1 MQALAQ
7 LASFKT
13 EFEKGLGELLQ
24 VEGAKAMRI
33 DPQYAI
39 FIKILEE
46 FTMRGGKRIRP
57 AFMYFSY
64 LACGGEDKAEI
75 MKAARSV
82 ELLQTFLLMH
92 DDLVDR
98 SDLRRGKP
106 TTHRMFEKEF
116 EKLNLLGNRE
126 HFGQSTAMICG
137 DIAHMLAYNSLME
150 TNFPFERRE
159 KARKLFDRIMFD
171 TAYGWYREMLNTMKP
186 DVVEDEVLRAMEY
199 VSARYTIAGPVGL
212 GAILSGTNEKNL
224 KILTEY
230 GLRLG
235 TAFQIQDDILGMF
248 GDEKE
253 VGKPVNSD
261 LLEGKKT
268 LLYIGALEK
277 LREKNDVNGEKKF
290 LGIYGKSDKLVDLNW
305 VRDLMRDEGVLQNT
319 KEKARKLAESALSEL
334 AKGRFVGE
342 GKEFLEGIAEY
353 IVTRKV

>member
-1 MQALAQ
+1 MQALVQ

-13 EFEKGLGELLQ
+13 KFEKGLGELLG
-24 VEGAKAMRI
+24 VEGTKALKI
-33 DPQYAI
+33 DSQYAV

-64 LACGGEDKAEI
+64 LACGGNDKAEI
-75 MKAARSV
+75 MKASRSV

-98 SDLRRGKP
+98 SDLRRGQP
-106 TTHRMFEKEF
+106 TAQRMFEKEF
-116 EKLNLLGNRE
+116 ERLDLSGDRE

-150 TNFPFERRE
+150 TNLPFEHRE

-171 TAYGWYREMLNTMKP
+171 TAYGWYREMLNTMKAE
-186 DVVEDEVLRAMEY
+186 VVEDEVLRAMEY

-212 GAILSGTNEKNL
+212 GAVLSGVNNRNL
-224 KILTEY
+224 KVLTEY
-230 GLRLG
+230 GLKLG
-235 TAFQIQDDILGMF
+235 IAFQIQDDILGMF

-261 LLEGKKT
+261 LMEGKKT
-268 LLYIGALEK
+268 LLYTKLLTKLEGK
-277 LREKNDVNGEKKF
+277 EKDKF
-290 LGIYGKSDKLVDLNW
+290 LAIYGKSDRLVDFNW
-305 VRDLMRDEGVLQNT
+305 VRDLMREEGVLFEV
-319 KEKARKLAESALSEL
+319 KEKARKLAEMALVEL
-334 AKGRFVGE
+334 AKGEFVGE

-353 IVTRKV
+353 IVTRKI

>member
-13 EFEKGLGELLQ
+13 KFEKGLGELLR
-24 VEGAKAMRI
+24 VEGTKAMKI

-64 LACGGEDKAEI
+64 LACGGEDKMEI
-75 MKAARSV
+75 TRAARSV

-106 TTHRMFEKEF
+106 TTQRMFEKEF
-116 EKLNLLGNRE
+116 EKLDLLGDRE
-126 HFGQSTAMICG
+126 HFGRSTAMICG
-137 DIAHMLAYNSLME
+137 DIAHMLAYSSLME
-150 TNFPFERRE
+150 TNFSFERRE

-171 TAYGWYREMLNTMKP
+171 TAYGWYREMLNTMKSG
-186 DVVEDEVLRAMEY
+186 VAENEVLRAMEY

-212 GAILSGTNEKNL
+212 GAVLAGASQRNL

-230 GLRLG
+230 GLKLG
-235 TAFQIQDDILGMF
+235 VAFQIQDDILGMF

-261 LLEGKKT
+261 MLEGKKT
-268 LLYIGALEK
+268 ILYIKLLSKLQKAEAKKFGEVYGTSKRIEDYEWVKKMMGDTGALSETRGLAK
-277 LREKNDVNGEKKF
+277 
-290 LGIYGKSDKLVDLNW
+290 
-305 VRDLMRDEGVLQNT
+305 
-319 KEKARKLAESALSEL
+319 KLAEDALIEL
-334 AKGRFVGE
+334 SKGKFVGE

-353 IVTRKV
+353 MVTRKV

>member
-13 EFEKGLGELLQ
+13 EFEKGLGELLR
-24 VEGAKAMRI
+24 VEGIKAMKI
-33 DPQYAI
+33 DSQYAI

-64 LACGGEDKAEI
+64 LACGGNNKAEI
-75 MKAARSV
+75 MKAARSA

-106 TTHRMFEKEF
+106 TTQRMFEKEF
-116 EKLNLLGNRE
+116 EKLDLLGDRE

-137 DIAHMLAYNSLME
+137 DIAHMLAYSSLME

-159 KARKLFDRIMFD
+159 KARRLFDRIMFD
-171 TAYGWYREMLNTMKP
+171 TAYGWYREMLNTMKNE
-186 DVVEDEVLRAMEY
+186 VMESEVLRAMEY

-212 GAILSGTNEKNL
+212 GAILSGADEKNL

-230 GLRLG
+230 GLKLG
-235 TAFQIQDDILGMF
+235 VAFQIQDDILGMF

-261 LLEGKKT
+261 LMEGKKT
-268 LLYIGALEK
+268 LLYTKLLTKLEGK
-277 LREKNDVNGEKKF
+277 EKDKF
-290 LGIYGKSDKLVDLNW
+290 LAIYGKSDRLADFNW
-305 VRDLMRDEGVLQNT
+305 VRDLMKEEVLSDV
-319 KEKARKLAESALSEL
+319 KEKARKLAESALAEL
-334 AKGRFVGE
+334 AKGKFVGE

-353 IVTRKV
+353 IVTRKI

>member
-1 MQALAQ
+1 MQALGQ

-13 EFEKGLGELLQ
+13 EFEKGLGEL
-24 VEGAKAMRI
+24 VHAEGVKAMKI

-64 LACGGEDKAEI
+64 LACGGEDKVEI

-92 DDLVDR
+92 DDLADR
-98 SDLRRGKP
+98 SDLRRGRP

-116 EKLNLLGNRE
+116 EKLGLLGNKE

-137 DIAHMLAYNSLME
+137 DIAHMLAYSSLME
-150 TNFPFERRE
+150 TNFPFDRRE

-171 TAYGWYREMLNTMKP
+171 TAYGWYREMLNTMK
-186 DVVEDEVLRAMEY
+186 DGVVENEVLRAMEY

-212 GAILSGTNEKNL
+212 GAILSGTNKKNL

-230 GLRLG
+230 GLKLG
-235 TAFQIQDDILGMF
+235 IAFQIQDDILGMF

-268 LLYIGALEK
+268 LLYVGILEK
-277 LREKNDVNGEKKF
+277 LRQKNDMNGEKKF
-290 LGIYGKSDKLVDLNW
+290 LAIYGKSDRLVDFNW
-305 VRDLMRDEGVLQNT
+305 VRDLMRNEGVLLEV
-319 KEKARKLAESALSEL
+319 KEKARRLAESALGEL
-334 AKGRFVGE
+334 TKGKFVGE

-353 IVTRKV
+353 LVTRKV

>member
-1 MQALAQ
+1 MQALVQ

-13 EFEKGLGELLQ
+13 EFEKGLGEL
-24 VEGAKAMRI
+24 VRIEGVKAMKI

-64 LACGGEDKAEI
+64 LACGGVEKAEI

-116 EKLNLLGNRE
+116 EKLGLFGNKE

-171 TAYGWYREMLNTMKP
+171 TAYGWYREMLNTMED
-186 DVVEDEVLRAMEY
+186 DVVENEVLRAMEY

-212 GAILSGTNEKNL
+212 GAVLAGGNGKKL
-224 KILTEY
+224 KILTKY
-230 GLRLG
+230 GLELG
-235 TAFQIQDDILGMF
+235 VAFQIQDDILGMF

-261 LLEGKKT
+261 LMEGKKT
-268 LLYIGALEK
+268 LLYTRLLTKLEGK
-277 LREKNDVNGEKKF
+277 ERDKF
-290 LGIYGKSDKLVDLNW
+290 LSIYGKSDRLADFSW
-305 VRDLMRDEGVLQNT
+305 VRDLMKEKGVLLEI
-319 KEKARKLAESALSEL
+319 KEKARKLAEGALVGL
-334 AKGRFVGE
+334 AKGGFAGE

-353 IVTRKV
+353 IVTRNV

>member
-7 LASFKT
+7 LASFKI
-13 EFEKGLGELLQ
+13 EFEKRLEELLRF
-24 VEGAKAMRI
+24 EGAKAMKI

-57 AFMYFSY
+57 AFMYFSF
-64 LACGGEDKAEI
+64 LACGGSEKAEI

-98 SDLRRGKP
+98 SDLRRGQP

-116 EKLNLLGNRE
+116 ERLDLSGDRE

-137 DIAHMLAYNSLME
+137 DIAHMLAYDSLME

-159 KARKLFDRIMFD
+159 RARKLFDRIMFD
-171 TAYGWYREMLNTMKP
+171 TAYGWYREMLNTMKNN
-186 DVVEDEVLRAMEY
+186 VIEDEVLRAMEY

-212 GAILSGTNEKNL
+212 GAVLAGGSEKNL
-224 KILTEY
+224 KILTKY
-230 GLRLG
+230 GLKLG
-235 TAFQIQDDILGMF
+235 VAFQIQDDILGMF

-261 LLEGKKT
+261 LMEGKKT
-268 LLYIGALEK
+268 ILYIRLLAK
-277 LREKNDVNGEKKF
+277 LNETEAKRFGEV
-290 LGIYGKSDKLVDLNW
+290 YGKSKKIEDYEW
-305 VRDLMRDEGVLQNT
+305 VKKMIRDTGTLSET
-319 KEKARKLAESALSEL
+319 KRLAKKLAKEALDEL
-334 AKGRFVGE
+334 TKGEFVGE

>member
-1 MQALAQ
+1 MQALVQ

-13 EFEKGLGELLQ
+13 EFEKGLGKLVR
-24 VEGAKAMRI
+24 VERVKAMKI
-33 DPQYAI
+33 DPQYAV

-64 LACGGEDKAEI
+64 LACGGNDKAEI

-116 EKLNLLGNRE
+116 EKLGLSGNKE

-159 KARKLFDRIMFD
+159 MARKLFDRIMFD
-171 TAYGWYREMLNTMKP
+171 TAYGWYREMLNTMK
-186 DVVEDEVLRAMEY
+186 DNVMEGEVLRAMEY

-212 GAILSGTNEKNL
+212 GAVLAGENEKNL
-224 KILTEY
+224 KILTKY
-230 GLRLG
+230 GLKLG
-235 TAFQIQDDILGMF
+235 VAFQIQDDILGMF

-261 LLEGKKT
+261 LMEGKKT
-268 LLYIGALEK
+268 LLYTK
-277 LREKNDVNGEKKF
+277 LLTKLDRKERDKF
-290 LGIYGKSDKLVDLNW
+290 LSIYGKSDRLADFNW
-305 VRDLMRDEGVLQNT
+305 VRDLMMEKGVLLEV
-319 KEKARKLAESALSEL
+319 KEKARKLAEEALVEL
-334 AKGRFVGE
+334 AKGGFVGE

>member
-13 EFEKGLGELLQ
+13 DFEKGLGEL
-24 VEGAKAMRI
+24 VRAEGVKAMRI

-75 MKAARSV
+75 LKAARSV

-116 EKLNLLGNRE
+116 EKLGLPGDKE

-171 TAYGWYREMLNTMKP
+171 TAYGWYREMLNTMKG
-186 DVVEDEVLRAMEY
+186 DVAESEVLRAMEY

-212 GAILSGTNEKNL
+212 GAVLSGTNEKNQ

-230 GLRLG
+230 GLKLG
-235 TAFQIQDDILGMF
+235 IAFQIQDDILGMF

-261 LLEGKKT
+261 LMEGKKT
-268 LLYIGALEK
+268 ILYIKLLSKLEK
-277 LREKNDVNGEKKF
+277 AEAKRFGEV
-290 LGIYGKSDKLVDLNW
+290 YGKSKKIEDYEW
-305 VRDLMRDEGVLQNT
+305 VKKIMADTG
-319 KEKARKLAESALSEL
+319 ALSEAKGL
-334 AKGRFVGE
+334 AKKLAGEALAELDGGMFGGE